1 MGEVIFDISMSVDGF
16 VTAAGQT
23 PEQPMGEGGLR
34 LVEWAFEGDERD
46 RRILADGV
54 AGLGAVITGRRT
66 YDHSLPWWGAN
77 GPTQEARV
85 PVFVVTH
92 SAPDG
97 APEDGV
103 YTFVTDGIEQALHQA
118 RAVAGDRYVTVM
130 GGAEIGQQFIRAGLV
145 DELSIHLVPVLL
157 GSGTRM
163 FDDLAGVQI
172 ELERADVIEG
182 QKATHLRFRVVEPG
196 ASGR

>member
-1 MGEVIFDISMSVDGF
+1 MSRVIFDISMSLDGF

-34 LVEWAFEGDERD
+34 LVQWAFEGDERD
-46 RRILADGV
+46 RKIIEDGI
-54 AGLGAVITGRRT
+54 AGLGAVIAGRRT

-92 SAPDG
+92 SAPDD

-103 YTFVTDGIEQALHQA
+103 YTFVTGGIEQALRRA
-118 RAVAGDRYVTVM
+118 REAAGDKYLTVM
-130 GGAEIGQQFIRAGLV
+130 GGAEIGRQYLRAGLV
-145 DELSIHLVPVLL
+145 DELSLHVVPVLF
-157 GSGTRM
+157 GSGTRL
-163 FDDLAGVQI
+163 FEDTVSEHVDL
-172 ELERADVIEG
+172 ELVDLVTTDA
-182 QKATHLRFRVVEPG
+182 ATHLRLRVK
-196 ASGR
+196 R

>member
-1 MGEVIFDISMSVDGF
+1 MSRVIFDISMSLDGF

-23 PEQPMGEGGLR
+23 PEQPMGDGGLR

-46 RRILADGV
+46 RKIIEDGI
-54 AGLGAVITGRRT
+54 AGLGAVIAGRRT

-92 SAPDG
+92 SAPDD
-97 APEDGV
+97 APEGGV
-103 YTFVTDGIEQALHQA
+103 YTFVTGIEEALRQA
-118 RAVAGDRYVTVM
+118 RDTAGNKYVTVM
-130 GGAEIGQQFIRAGLV
+130 GGAEIGRQFLRAGLV
-145 DELSIHLVPVLL
+145 DELSLHVVPVLF

-163 FDDLAGVQI
+163 FEDTVTEHVDLDLV
-172 ELERADVIEG
+172 ELVTTDA
-182 QKATHLRFRVVEPG
+182 AAHLRLRVK
-196 ASGR
+196 R